1 MTARENPLA
10 HTSSEAPGHAALA
23 TVSQTAHL
31 EVLQAAGPA
40 ATFAADEFFSARLRN
55 PHTRKAYA
63 VPVRRFLHW
72 LAAQEITLV
81 NATPGQAAR
90 FLDAYGGS
98 IPTQKLA
105 LSALRHFF
113 DLLVTRHAV
122 VINPFQSVRPP
133 RSESREGKT
142 PAITVTQTRGLLASI
157 DPSSRAGVRDRAILG
172 TLIYTGARAGA
183 VAALRLQD
191 LRNYGD
197 HRTLCMREKRG
208 KQREI
213 PVRIDL
219 DAWLAAYLAAAR
231 IRDQPQDT
239 PFFRVISP
247 TSPTGFG
254 DAGIEPWTLRAIL
267 KRRLRAA
274 GLPSFI
280 TVHSFRAMVITDLLN
295 QGVPME
301 DVQYLAGHSD
311 PSTTQLYDRRSRS
324 VSRNI
329 VERISV

>member
-1 MTARENPLA
+1 MTPASPHLL
-10 HTSSEAPGHAALA
+10 PGTPETTALA
-23 TVSQTAHL
+23 ARPAPAGL
-31 EVLQAAGPA
+31 AILRNAGPA
-40 ATFAADEFFSARLRN
+40 ACFAAEEFFTARIRN

-63 VPVRRFLHW
+63 VPVRRFLAW
-72 LAAQEITLV
+72 LAAQDVALV
-81 NATPGQAAR
+81 DATPGQAAR

-122 VINPFQSVRPP
+122 IINPFQSVRPP

-142 PAITVTQTRGLLASI
+142 PEITVAQTRELLASI
-157 DPSSRAGVRDRAILG
+157 DTSSCSGLRDRAVLG

-183 VAALRLQD
+183 VASLRLQD
-191 LRNYGD
+191 LRDYGD
-197 HRTLCMREKRG
+197 HRTLRMREKRG
-208 KQREI
+208 KEREI

-219 DAWLAAYLAAAR
+219 DAWIAAYLAAAR
-231 IRDQPQDT
+231 LEGQAQDS
-239 PFFRVISP
+239 PLFRVLSP

-254 DAGIEPWTLRAIL
+254 GAGLEPWTLRAML

-274 GLPSFI
+274 GLPAFI
-280 TVHSFRAMVITDLLN
+280 KVHSFRAMVITDLLH

>member
-1 MTARENPLA
+1 MNPRALVPTPPA
-10 HTSSEAPGHAALA
+10 H
-23 TVSQTAHL
+23 HL
-31 EVLQAAGPA
+31 QILRAAGPA
-40 ATFAADEFFSARLRN
+40 ATFAAEEFFTARIRN

-63 VPVRRFLHW
+63 VPVRRFLSW
-72 LAAQEITLV
+72 LAAQDVPLV
-81 NATPGQAAR
+81 DATPGHAAR

-142 PAITVTQTRGLLASI
+142 PEISVAQTRDLLASI
-157 DPSSRAGVRDRAILG
+157 DSSSCSGLRDRAVLG

-183 VAALRLQD
+183 VASLRLQD
-191 LRNYGD
+191 LRDYGD
-197 HRTLCMREKRG
+197 HRKLRMREKRG
-208 KQREI
+208 KEREI

-219 DAWLAAYLAAAR
+219 DAWIAAYLTAAQLA
-231 IRDQPQDT
+231 DQPQDSSL
-239 PFFRVISP
+239 FRVISP

-254 DAGIEPWTLRAIL
+254 GDGIAPWTLRAML

-280 TVHSFRAMVITDLLN
+280 TVHSFRAMVITDLLD
-295 QGVPME
+295 QGVAME

>member
-1 MTARENPLA
+1 MTVVRGPALALVPFESPARLDVLRQAGPQACFAAEEFFTARI
-10 HTSSEAPGHAALA
+10 
-23 TVSQTAHL
+23 
-31 EVLQAAGPA
+31 
-40 ATFAADEFFSARLRN
+40 RN

-72 LAAQEITLV
+72 LAAQDIPLV

-90 FLDAYGGS
+90 FLDGYGGS
-98 IPTQKLA
+98 VPTQKLA

-122 VINPFQSVRPP
+122 ALNPFQSVRPP

-142 PAITVTQTRGLLASI
+142 PEITVAQTRDLLASI
-157 DPSSRAGVRDRAILG
+157 DPTSRAGVRDRAVLG

-191 LRNYGD
+191 LRDYGD
-197 HRTLCMREKRG
+197 HRTLLMREKRG

-219 DAWLAAYLAAAR
+219 DAWIAAYLAAAELR
-231 IRDQPQDT
+231 GQPPDT
-239 PFFRVISP
+239 PLFRVISP
-247 TSPTGFG
+247 NSPSGFG
-254 DAGIEPWTLRAIL
+254 ATGIEPWTLRALL
-267 KRRLRAA
+267 KRRLRGA
-274 GLPSFI
+274 GLPAFI
-280 TVHSFRAMVITDLLN
+280 RIHSFRAMVITDLLD

>member
-1 MTARENPLA
+1 MTGRAAALVPFDQPARLAILRDAGPQACFAAEEFFTARI
-10 HTSSEAPGHAALA
+10 
-23 TVSQTAHL
+23 
-31 EVLQAAGPA
+31 
-40 ATFAADEFFSARLRN
+40 RN

-72 LAAQEITLV
+72 LAAQEVALANT
-81 NATPGQAAR
+81 TPGHAAR
-90 FLDAYGGS
+90 FLDTYGGS
-98 IPTQKLA
+98 VPTQKLA

-113 DLLVTRHAV
+113 DVLVTRHAV

-133 RSESREGKT
+133 RGESREGKT
-142 PAITVTQTRGLLASI
+142 PEITVAQTRELLGSI
-157 DPSSRAGVRDRAILG
+157 DASSNSGLRDRAVLG
-172 TLIYTGARAGA
+172 TLVYTGARAGA
-183 VAALRLQD
+183 VAGLRLQD
-191 LRNYGD
+191 LRDYGQ
-197 HRTLCMREKRG
+197 HRTLRMREKRG

-219 DAWLAAYLAAAR
+219 DAWVAAYLAAAQ
-231 IRDQPQDT
+231 IRDEPQHT
-239 PFFRVISP
+239 PLFRVLAPSA
-247 TSPTGFG
+247 PTGFG
-254 DAGIEPWTLRAIL
+254 DAGIEPWTLRSML

-274 GLPSFI
+274 GLPNFI
-280 TVHSFRAMVITDLLN
+280 TVHSFRALVITDLLD

-301 DVQYLAGHSD
+301 DVQYLVGHSD

>member
-1 MTARENPLA
+1 MTGRAAALVPFEHPARLPVLRDAGPQACFAAEEFFTARI
-10 HTSSEAPGHAALA
+10 
-23 TVSQTAHL
+23 
-31 EVLQAAGPA
+31 
-40 ATFAADEFFSARLRN
+40 RN

-63 VPVRRFLHW
+63 IPVRRFLHW
-72 LAAQEITLV
+72 LAAQDISLV
-81 NATPGQAAR
+81 DATPGHAAR

-113 DLLVTRHAV
+113 DLLTLRHAV

-142 PAITVTQTRGLLASI
+142 PEITVAQTRDLIASI
-157 DPSSRAGVRDRAILG
+157 DASSRPGVRDRAILG

-197 HRTLCMREKRG
+197 HRALRMREKRG

-219 DAWLAAYLAAAR
+219 DAWIAAYLAAAQ

-239 PFFRVISP
+239 PLFRVIAP
-247 TSPTGFG
+247 GSPTGFG
-254 DAGIEPWTLRAIL
+254 DAGIEPWTLRSML
-267 KRRLRAA
+267 KRRLRTA

-280 TVHSFRAMVITDLLN
+280 TVHSFRAMVITDLLD

-301 DVQYLAGHSD
+301 DVQYLVGHSD

>member
-1 MTARENPLA
+1 MTARL
-10 HTSSEAPGHAALA
+10 G
-23 TVSQTAHL
+23 
-31 EVLQAAGPA
+31 AAGALVPFHDPA
-40 ATFAADEFFSARLRN
+40 RLDVLRQAGPQACFAAEEFFTARIRN

-63 VPVRRFLHW
+63 VPVRRFLQW
-72 LAAQEITLV
+72 LAAQDIPLANT
-81 NATPGQAAR
+81 TPGHAAR
-90 FLDAYGGS
+90 FLDSYRGS

-142 PAITVTQTRGLLASI
+142 PEITVLQTRQLLDSI
-157 DPSSRAGVRDRAILG
+157 DTSSPSGLRDRAVLG

-183 VAALRLQD
+183 VASLRLQD
-191 LRNYGD
+191 LRDYGD
-197 HRTLCMREKRG
+197 HRKLRMREKRG
-208 KQREI
+208 KEREI

-219 DAWLAAYLAAAR
+219 DAWIASYLSAADLTH
-231 IRDQPQDT
+231 QPQDS
-239 PFFRVISP
+239 PLFRVIARS
-247 TSPTGFG
+247 SPTGFG
-254 DAGIEPWTLRAIL
+254 IAAFQPWALRAML

-274 GLPSFI
+274 GLPGFI
-280 TVHSFRAMVITDLLN
+280 TVHSFRAMVITDLLD
-295 QGVPME
+295 QGVAME